1 MAPITKKDK
10 TLGILQVDR
19 PYGPKGFDHEETEI
33 ISAIARVTAI
43 AMENARLVDVLSQ
56 KEFLLHRLVNK
67 IITAQED
74 ERKRLASDFHD
85 GIIQS
90 LIGIWYRM
98 QRISSNSNK
107 DPKEWYQEI
116 SDLTAILSEQIQ
128 DTRRILYDLRPVIL
142 DNYGLVPAIESYS
155 EKIQEQHNL
164 KIELALGKG
173 NVRFPSKLEITL
185 FRIYQEIIT
194 NVIKHSGATKVKVDF
209 SVDKNEIKLSITDN
223 GSGLCKSA
231 LKQSQI
237 QNRLGLA
244 SIKERAL
251 LLNGTSKI
259 NSEPGKGTQVQ
270 VVIPIQEYE
279 EIKE

>member
-1 MAPITKKDK
+1 M
-10 TLGILQVDR
+10 
-19 PYGPKGFDHEETEI
+19 
-33 ISAIARVTAI
+33 
-43 AMENARLVDVLSQ
+43 
-56 KEFLLHRLVNK
+56 
-67 IITAQED
+67 
-74 ERKRLASDFHD
+74 
-85 GIIQS
+85 
-90 LIGIWYRM
+90 
-98 QRISSNSNK
+98 
-107 DPKEWYQEI
+107 
-116 SDLTAILSEQIQ
+116 
-128 DTRRILYDLRPVIL
+128 
-142 DNYGLVPAIESYS
+142 
-155 EKIQEQHNL
+155 